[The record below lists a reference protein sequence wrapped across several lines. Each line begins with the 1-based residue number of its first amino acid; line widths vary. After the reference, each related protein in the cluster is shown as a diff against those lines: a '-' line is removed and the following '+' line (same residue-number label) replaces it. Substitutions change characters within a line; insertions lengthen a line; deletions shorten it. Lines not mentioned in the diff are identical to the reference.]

1 MNDQIFIEGVHVPA
15 FVGITPEERSA
26 TQTLEVSIMMDWDI
40 SNAARTE
47 RLSMTI
53 DYAEVH
59 RRLFEVV
66 QKKPRNLIETIAEDL
81 AHMVLTE
88 FHPPVV
94 TVEIKKFVFKD
105 ARSVG
110 VRITRKKK

>member
-1 MNDQIFIEGVHVPA
+1 MSDQIFIESVHVPA
-15 FVGITPEERSA
+15 FVGITPEERSEE
-26 TQTLEVSIMMDWDI
+26 QTLEISITMDWDI
-40 SNAARTE
+40 SQAARTE
-47 RLSMTI
+47 RLGMTI

-59 RRLFEVV
+59 RRMFEVV
-66 QKKPRNLIETIAEDL
+66 QKKPRNLIETIAEDI

-88 FHPPVV
+88 FHPNAV

-110 VRITRKKK
+110 VRINRKKK